1 MKSIEQRISALE
13 QIVFE
18 DDQNSHLLKI
28 KDEVIK
34 VYPTAIVTIKKNRA
48 TIIDKNKKPI
58 NKFDLAKIL
67 NDYFR
72 KTHVKVKGIKL
83 SSFKYEFA
91 VV

>member
-1 MKSIEQRISALE
+1 MKSIEQRVSILE
-13 QIVFE
+13 RLVFE
-18 DDQNSHLLKI
+18 DEQNSHLLKI

-34 VYPTAIVTIKKNRA
+34 IYPSVVVTIKKNRA

-67 NDYFR
+67 NDYFK
-72 KTHVKVKGIKL
+72 KTHVKIKGIKL
-83 SSFKYEFA
+83 SSWKYEFA

>member
-34 VYPTAIVTIKKNRA
+34 VYPTALVTIKKNRA